1 MHYFGTVNLDIISE
15 FITTVIFFLFF
26 FFNCKCT
33 MQVHRSQTKPDHQ
46 HVLVQTSGMV
56 HCPMRLGSVVLVCF
70 QVSTLLCVTFLAI
83 SVEIINCI
91 LKSSPDLP
99 LFLGIL
105 CIRLWGRC
113 SRRHSWF
120 AFQMVWFVQVIFC
133 LYWDGLISLFFLDD
147 LKL

>member
-1 MHYFGTVNLDIISE
+1 
-15 FITTVIFFLFF
+15 
-26 FFNCKCT
+26 

-70 QVSTLLCVTFLAI
+70 QFSTLLCVTFQAI

-105 CIRLWGRC
+105 CIRL
-113 SRRHSWF
+113 
-120 AFQMVWFVQVIFC
+120 
-133 LYWDGLISLFFLDD
+133 
-147 LKL
+147 